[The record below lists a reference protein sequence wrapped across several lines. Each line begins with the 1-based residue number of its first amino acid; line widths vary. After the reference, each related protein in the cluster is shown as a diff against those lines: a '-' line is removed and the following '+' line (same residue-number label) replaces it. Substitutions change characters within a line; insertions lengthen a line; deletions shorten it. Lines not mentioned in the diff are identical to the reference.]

1 MNRKAGN
8 ASRAESVFCVSQ
20 IWETGVVA
28 CMNRRLTIFVKVV
41 VLVLGLLIPVIALYA
56 YSNQQSVSVIKDEIR
71 EMNFSKLVF
80 LLHQMDAQIQQLS
93 TNSLTMINDPAVREL
108 NYMEESEEFSEWK
121 KLMGMVQDH
130 INLQASMSG
139 WVSDITVWSKQAR
152 AVVSTDKR
160 TVLYDETMFADQ
172 LARGWRFKQDTEKS
186 TFVWFSVLPLSAY
199 VQPDEARMI
208 VRISFST
215 AYLQNMLDGYKANGN
230 GNPFLYHPE
239 FGVVTNRTADQDDIR
254 ELSRFLSQHPPKPAV
269 EAQTV
274 ELNGQE
280 FMVSSIQSQSL
291 GWHLVDFVP
300 MDTVLAPINK
310 SRNLFYISTLVLLC
324 MSVLASFVLY
334 RNVQVPIR
342 KLIRNVQRIRKGDYS
357 TRIKGDGGSEF
368 SYLFQLFNEMSQE
381 IEQLVGKVYVEQL
394 RSKEAMLKQ
403 LQSQINPHFLYNCLF
418 YIKSMARLGDE
429 EAVVAMSL
437 SLGEYFRYTTRLGKQ
452 TATLQEEMDMLGHYL
467 AIQKMRL
474 GRLDCRIEIPDK
486 LLTIELPRLILQPIV
501 ENALVHGI
509 EPCESAGLLRLTGVD
524 EAGEYRIVVEDD
536 GSGMEEEAMDKLE
549 QHVMYSSS
557 EGESGYGL
565 WNVNQRL
572 KLIFGKQSGLILSS
586 SDLGGLKV
594 TVTIRKEGMD
604 DV

>member
-1 MNRKAGN
+1 MY
-8 ASRAESVFCVSQ
+8 
-20 IWETGVVA
+20 
-28 CMNRRLTIFVKVV
+28 RRLTIFTKVV
-41 VLVLGLLIPVIALYA
+41 VLVLGLLIPVIGLYA
-56 YSNQQSVSVIKDEIR
+56 YSNQQSVNVIKDEIKQ
-71 EMNFSKLVF
+71 MNFNKLVF

-93 TNSLTMINDPAVREL
+93 TNSLTMVNDPAVREL
-108 NYMEESEEFSEWK
+108 NFTEESGDFYERK
-121 KLMGMVQDH
+121 KLLAMVQDH
-130 INLQASMSG
+130 INLQATMSG
-139 WVSDITVWSKQAR
+139 WVSKITVWSKQAR
-152 AVVSTDKR
+152 AVVSTDPR
-160 TVLYDETMFADQ
+160 TVLYDDAMFADQ
-172 LARGWRFKQDTEKS
+172 LTKGWRFKQEKEGNA
-186 TFVWFSVLPLSAY
+186 FVWFSVLPLSAY
-199 VQPDEARMI
+199 EQPSEARMI

-239 FGVVTNRTADQDDIR
+239 LGVVANRTADVDDIGQ
-254 ELSRFLSQHPPKPAV
+254 LSSFLSQHPPQPAM
-269 EAQTV
+269 EDQTV
-274 ELNGQE
+274 VLNGKQY
-280 FMVSSIQSQSL
+280 MVSSIQSQSL
-291 GWHLVDFVP
+291 GWHLIDFVP
-300 MDTVLAPINK
+300 MDTVLAPITK

-324 MSVLASFVLY
+324 VSVLASFVLY

-342 KLIRNVQRIRKGDYS
+342 KLIRNVQRIRQGDYS

-368 SYLFQLFNEMSQE
+368 SYLFQVFNEMSQE

-437 SLGEYFRYTTRLGKQ
+437 NLGEYFRYTTRLGKQ
-452 TATLQEEMDMLGHYL
+452 TATLQEEVNMLNHYL
-467 AIQKMRL
+467 TIQKLRL
-474 GRLDCRIEIPDK
+474 GRLDYRIDISDGMQQ
-486 LLTIELPRLILQPIV
+486 LELPRLIIQPIV

-509 EPCESAGLLRLTGVD
+509 EPSESARMLRVMGESGAD
-524 EAGEYRIVVEDD
+524 EYRIVVEDD
-536 GSGMEEEAMDKLE
+536 GIGMEGGAMAKLE

-557 EGESGYGL
+557 ESESGCGL

-572 KLIFGKQSGLILSS
+572 KLMFGKQSGLRLSV

-594 TVTIRKEGMD
+594 TVTIRKEEAD